1 MLVAPNRSINTC
13 EQSLAT
19 TNENCVAQ
27 FSSPTSNT
35 PRKPARDTGC
45 AARAP
50 DTMQTS
56 RNDGSPDPKAL
67 LTSMEHYAVGLA
79 VVHFAPVRT
88 VAHHQRN
95 VTCAE
100 CCVTDGVATYHR
112 GASSTGSSRLN
123 SASKGMTSC

>member
-35 PRKPARDTGC
+35 LRKPARDTGC

-79 VVHFAPVRT
+79 LRMYRQAEPWLTTSAMFRVLNVV
-88 VAHHQRN
+88 
-95 VTCAE
+95 
-100 CCVTDGVATYHR
+100 
-112 GASSTGSSRLN
+112 
-123 SASKGMTSC
+123 